1 MSDAVS
7 VFWFVCRL
15 LQYGKN
21 ERDLMNSPDN
31 KKRNW
36 ILIAVICIIFIA
48 GLGTLVLNPAHMVA
62 NMYFIPAGTWSGIPV
77 GTSGPDTLPVNIT
90 SAITPAFA
98 TSFLYEFGVREP
110 GPAPDLPHI
119 LDYPLRKEAID
130 GLMARA
136 NVTGTEDSIIGLYEF
151 PGSRLLLIDQGTS
164 MTEILETGGEIHTR
178 TLVPEPVGDRRMG
191 PNATGHALQKGVYNF
206 TSDYDITIKRVFL
219 ALPSPENGTAPLYIV
234 KKTQAAIYLS
244 PDGTPFAALSTTGT
258 FYVLYGQR
266 VERVVASPA
275 HSLDPSWTLCSQQ
288 TTITNEDGSIGR
300 LNHTVRLA
308 RGSER
313 MIQSHLI
320 ATGPY
325 VQVHD
330 GTSAGSSWW
339 LSRESTGC
347 GS

>member
-1 MSDAVS
+1 MT
-7 VFWFVCRL
+7 
-15 LQYGKN
+15 
-21 ERDLMNSPDN
+21 SPDN
-31 KKRNW
+31 KKQNW
-36 ILIAVICIIFIA
+36 ILIAVAGIIIIV
-48 GLGTLVLNPAHMVA
+48 GLGALFLNPAHMVA
-62 NMYFIPAGTWSGIPV
+62 NMYFIPAGTWTGIPA
-77 GTSGPDTLPVNIT
+77 GTSGPDIFPVNIT

-98 TSFLYEFGVREP
+98 TSFLYESGVREP

-119 LDYPLRKEAID
+119 LDYPLRREAID

-164 MTEILETGGEIHTR
+164 VIEILETGKEIHIR
-178 TLVPEPVGDRRMG
+178 TLVPEPVGSRRMG
-191 PNATGHALQKGVYNF
+191 PNATGHALQKGVHNF
-206 TSDYDITIKRVFL
+206 TSDYDISIQRIHLV
-219 ALPSPENGTAPLYIV
+219 LPSPENGTAPLYIV
-234 KKTQAAIYLS
+234 KKTQSAIYLD
-244 PDGTPFAALSTTGT
+244 PDGTAFATLSTTGT

-275 HSLDPSWTLCSQQ
+275 YSLDPSWTLCSQQ
-288 TTITNEDGSIGR
+288 TTITNDDGTMGR

-308 RGSER
+308 HGSER

-325 VQVHD
+325 LQVHD

-347 GS
+347 DS

>member
-1 MSDAVS
+1 
-7 VFWFVCRL
+7 
-15 LQYGKN
+15 
-21 ERDLMNSPDN
+21 MNSSDN
-31 KKRNW
+31 KKW
-36 ILIAVICIIFIA
+36 HTLLMAAMCVIIVL
-48 GLGTLVLNPAHMVA
+48 GLVSLLWNPGHMVA
-62 NMYFIPAGTWSGIPV
+62 NMYFIPAGTWTGIPV
-77 GTSGPDTLPVNIT
+77 GICGPDTIPMNIT
-90 SAITPAFA
+90 SAITPSFT

-110 GPAPDLPHI
+110 GPAPDLPRI
-119 LDYPLRKEAID
+119 LDDPLRREAID

-164 MTEILETGGEIHTR
+164 VIEILETGKEIQTY
-178 TLVPEPVGDRRMG
+178 TLVPEPVGSRRMG
-191 PNATGHALQKGVYNF
+191 PNATGHAVQKGVYNF

-219 ALPSPENGTAPLYIV
+219 ALPSPENGTTPLYIV

-244 PDGTPFAALSTTGT
+244 PNGTVFATLSTTGT

-275 HSLDPSWTLCSQQ
+275 YSLDPSWTLCSQQ
-288 TTITNEDGSIGR
+288 TTITNDDGTMGR

-330 GTSAGSSWW
+330 GTSAGASWW

-347 GS
+347 GN